1 MVNLKGKELNNLH
14 SKTWKAYRV
23 VLISVFSVSPIK
35 FFLNIKS
42 YYTKLAKRTNVL
54 QVYNMSI
61 FKFKQKMLDQ
71 HLFTLYWC
79 FSE

>member
-35 FFLNIKS
+35 FFFLNIKL

-54 QVYNMSI
+54 
-61 FKFKQKMLDQ
+61 
-71 HLFTLYWC
+71 
-79 FSE
+79 